1 MQKNEL
7 PRRGGGQPFMSKGDV
22 QKYKIV
28 LPSLEVQKEIVEQ
41 IEVKQ
46 NAIEHA
52 KAIIENLE
60 RERRYFDQS
69 LRGQESIEWV
79 ELGEIFETSSGGTP
93 MKNKEEYYK
102 NGTIPWLKSGEVNQG
117 LIFHVE
123 EKITPEGLK
132 NSSAKIFPV
141 DTVLVAMYGATAGK
155 VGLLKVESSTNQ
167 AVCGIFPNAKI
178 IPEFLYSYLR
188 TQSDEIVKFSTG
200 GAQPN
205 ISQGIIRK
213 IKIPLPAL

>member
-1 MQKNEL
+1 
-7 PRRGGGQPFMSKGDV
+7 
-22 QKYKIV
+22 
-28 LPSLEVQKEIVEQ
+28 
-41 IEVKQ
+41 
-46 NAIEHA
+46 
-52 KAIIENLE
+52 
-60 RERRYFDQS
+60 
-69 LRGQESIEWV
+69 
-79 ELGEIFETSSGGTP
+79 
-93 MKNKEEYYK
+93 MKNKEGYYK

-188 TQSDEIVKFSTG
+188 TQSDEIVKLSTG

-213 IKIPLPAL
+213 IKIPLPALEVQKQMVEEMEKEEEIITANRQLIKLMEKKISAVLNDYA